1 MTNATITVTREN
13 HLDHMVKVVPFIVC
27 AYAIQCYFISS
38 VEPEVF
44 AIKGLFFLG
53 ACLVAMIAGFVAY
66 DLTHVVKIEEESFSV
81 SVSWLNYNKTYQ
93 YHEISSVKVSESSQS
108 FATVTVSLANGKK
121 INVFFADDADKIKK
135 FIEEKRSAPPEIKL
149 AA

>member
-1 MTNATITVTREN
+1 MTNATITVTREK

-44 AIKGLFFLG
+44 AINGLFFLG
-53 ACLVAMIAGFVAY
+53 ACLVAMIAGFVVY

-81 SVSWLNYNKTYQ
+81 SIAWINFNRTYQ
-93 YHEISSVKVSESSQS
+93 YQDVSSVQVSESSQS
-108 FATVTVSLANGKK
+108 FATVTVILNGGKK
-121 INVFFADDADKIKK
+121 INIFFADDADKIKK
-135 FIEEKRSAPPEIKL
+135 FIDEKRSAPPEIKL